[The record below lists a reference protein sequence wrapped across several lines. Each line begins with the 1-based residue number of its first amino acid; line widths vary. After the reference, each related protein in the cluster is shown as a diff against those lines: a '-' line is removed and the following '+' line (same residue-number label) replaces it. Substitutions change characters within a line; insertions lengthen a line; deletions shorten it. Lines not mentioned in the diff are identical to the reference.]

1 MPPPRK
7 GIQKLFYST
16 EEMAQRYDVDKSKI
30 TYYKD
35 KFELSIKQRGD
46 KNNELLFTERDIQIF
61 DRIFQLVDVEKY
73 TIEGAKIQ
81 LRKRMDAVDMRDE
94 MLEKLNYLKET
105 LLKIEKEI

>member
-16 EEMAQRYDVDKSKI
+16 EEMAQRYNVEKSKI
-30 TYYKD
+30 IYYKD
-35 KFELSIKQRGD
+35 KFELEIKQRGS

-61 DRIFQLVDVEKY
+61 DRIFQLVEKEKY

-81 LRKRMDAVDMRDE
+81 LRKRMDTIDIRDE
-94 MLEKLNYLKET
+94 LIRKLTYLKEE
-105 LLKIEKEI
+105 LLKIEKEL